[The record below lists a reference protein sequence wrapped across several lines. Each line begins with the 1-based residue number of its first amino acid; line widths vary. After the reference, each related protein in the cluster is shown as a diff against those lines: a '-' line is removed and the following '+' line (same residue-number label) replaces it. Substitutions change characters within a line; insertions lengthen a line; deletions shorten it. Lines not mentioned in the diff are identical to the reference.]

1 MPLWKK
7 EITSNDHFLTGGRED
22 DLIIPS
28 DSMPSRIMGETGVGK
43 STFINTLL
51 GESRATVG
59 HSLESETSYL
69 DHYQLRRP
77 GRRVFL
83 VDTPGFDDTREGD
96 REILRRIAVWLA
108 NSYSDKVKIAGLI
121 YLHDV
126 TRPRISGTQRRNKD
140 MFEKLCGPQA
150 GSSIILATS
159 KWSGNIPDEVTHE
172 RFLRD
177 VHWKDMIRDG
187 SKMRRFDGTQA
198 SAQGIVNEILAW
210 KALDATQIQAEL
222 VDIDRLLSETE
233 AGRTLRYT
241 LKELLQKQKEE
252 VDALRREGKE
262 ANAEI
267 IIENDNKIRV
277 LLEQIDQLKIPLMRK
292 LGRFLGLLKS

>member
-1 MPLWKK
+1 MPNKALWKK

-22 DLIIPS
+22 DLIIP
-28 DSMPSRIMGETGVGK
+28 IMGETGAGK

-51 GESRATVG
+51 GESRASVG
-59 HSLESETSYL
+59 HSLESETRYL

-83 VDTPGFDDTREGD
+83 VDTPGFDDTSEGD

-108 NSYSDKVKIAGLI
+108 KSYSDKVKIAGLI

-126 TRPRISGTQRRNKD
+126 TRPRILGTQRKNKD

-159 KWSGNIPDEVTHE
+159 KWSTNLRDEEVIHE

-177 VHWKDMIRDG
+177 EHWKDMIRDG

-198 SAQGIVNEILAW
+198 SAQRIVNEILAW

-222 VDIDRLLSETE
+222 VDIDRLLAETE
-233 AGRTLRYT
+233 AGRTLRFT
-241 LKELLQKQKEE
+241 LKELLQQQKEQAGKLRSEPKE
-252 VDALRREGKE
+252 VD
-262 ANAEI
+262 AEI
-267 IIENDNKIRV
+267 IIETDNKIRA
-277 LLEQIDQLKIPLMRK
+277 LLGQIEQLKIPLMRRV
-292 LGRFLGLLKS
+292 GRRLGLLKS